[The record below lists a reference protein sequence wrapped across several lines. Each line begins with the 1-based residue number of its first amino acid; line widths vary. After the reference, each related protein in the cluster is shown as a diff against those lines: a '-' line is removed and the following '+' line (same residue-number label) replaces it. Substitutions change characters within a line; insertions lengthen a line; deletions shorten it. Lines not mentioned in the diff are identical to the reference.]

1 MHKDYFALN
10 QIEAPCPILAIHGSA
25 SDGDLWRPLKRRYT
39 GARMVLNPTLSGYDN
54 IGSSSFQQ
62 HSTLAE
68 RARPLVELI
77 SNLEEDIHLVAHS
90 FGASVA
96 MEIIRLLPDR
106 VRSFTAYEP
115 VVPALLRDS
124 GNNKDLELLGDLMA
138 LAQIVN
144 GTSAKVGME
153 TFINFW
159 GNGNIWQNLTHT
171 TQARLS
177 ALAPI
182 VYQDFM
188 EATSNL
194 KPKAMFE
201 IAYSGPIKILMGSG
215 ALNHTKQM
223 TANLQRLY
231 PQTSLEILTAIGHM
245 APLTDPTKVFSA
257 MAKHIEHVDTSVKKR
272 GSNYVPNSTG
282 SMINKHLRTGG
293 HHEIF

>member
-1 MHKDYFALN
+1 ME
-10 QIEAPCPILAIHGSA
+10 ICG
-25 SDGDLWRPLKRRYT
+25 LKMRYQ
-39 GARMVLNPTLSGYDN
+39 GARSVLNPTLSGYDN
-54 IGSSSFQQ
+54 IGSSSYRQN
-62 HSTLAE
+62 STLSE
-68 RARPLVELI
+68 RAQPLVELI
-77 SNLEEDIHLVAHS
+77 SDLEEDIHIVAHS

-96 MEIIRLLPDR
+96 MEIIRLLPNK

-115 VVPALLRDS
+115 VIPALLRDS
-124 GNNKDLELLGDLMA
+124 GNNKDLELLADLMA

-188 EATSNL
+188 EATSNP

-223 TANLQRLY
+223 TANLQQLY
-231 PQTSLEILTAIGHM
+231 PQTSIETLSAIGHM
-245 APLTDPTKVFSA
+245 APLTDPTKVFNA
-257 MAKHIEHVDTSVKKR
+257 IAKHIERIDTSVKKR
-272 GSNYVPNSTG
+272 SSNDVPNSTA
-282 SMINKHLRTGG
+282 SIFNKHFRTGEQ
-293 HHEIF
+293 HEIF